1 MTYAVSE
8 RANKESAIQISQNH
22 KTTTLH
28 HKKHHQCVFTY
39 SNYSLFAAHRI

>member
-22 KTTTLH
+22 KTTSTQ
-28 HKKHHQCVFTY
+28 KKR
-39 SNYSLFAAHRI
+39 NYFAS